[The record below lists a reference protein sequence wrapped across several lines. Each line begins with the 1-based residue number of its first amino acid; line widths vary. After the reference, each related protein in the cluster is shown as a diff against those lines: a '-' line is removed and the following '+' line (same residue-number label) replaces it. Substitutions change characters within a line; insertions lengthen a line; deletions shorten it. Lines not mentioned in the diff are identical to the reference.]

1 MRNVTITLEDDVARW
16 VRAEADRRET
26 SVSRLVAELLRQQ
39 MRPEDTYEAAQRQ
52 FFAITPRPLRQGGG
66 PLPSRDELYD
76 RPGLR

>member
-26 SVSRLVAELLRQQ
+26 SMSRLVGELLRQQ
-39 MRPEDTYEAAQRQ
+39 MTSEDAFEAAQRQ
-52 FFAITPRPLRQGGG
+52 FFAIVPRPLRQGSG

>member
-16 VRAEADRRET
+16 VRAEADRLET

-39 MRPEDTYEAAQRQ
+39 MRPEDSYEAAQRQ
-52 FFAITPRPLRQGGG
+52 FFAVTPRPLRQGGA